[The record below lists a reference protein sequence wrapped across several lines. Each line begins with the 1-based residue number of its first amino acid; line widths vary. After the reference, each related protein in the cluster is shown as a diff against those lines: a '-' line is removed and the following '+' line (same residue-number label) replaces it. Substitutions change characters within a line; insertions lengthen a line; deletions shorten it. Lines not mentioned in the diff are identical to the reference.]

1 MLLQGDSGQFG
12 DVKSTAI
19 VIVMVHAV
27 GHREVRLEQAV
38 LQRCVVHLFVEVG
51 QAKFHSIVQE
61 GLSRQLALP
70 NLVKTGRQLGIGG
83 VRDVTFVRPVDVSG
97 IQGLFGGLIVATTIH
112 NEELSAGIVV
122 RCVEEVKQA
131 SMLSNGAG
139 RV

>member
-12 DVKSTAI
+12 DVKSAAI

-38 LQRCVVHLFVEVG
+38 LQRCVVHLFVEVA

-61 GLSRQLALP
+61 GLSRQLSLP
-70 NLVKTGRQLGIGG
+70 NLVKTGWQLGIGG
-83 VRDVTFVRPVDVSG
+83 VRDVTFVRSVDVSG
-97 IQGLFGGLIVATTIH
+97 IQGLFCGLIVAATIH
-112 NEELSAGIVV
+112 NEELSAGVVV

-131 SMLSNGAG
+131 TMLSNGAG